1 MTEKR
6 FRYSGTTQIIT
17 DNLTGYTYYGNQKVC
32 DLLNSLNDDA
42 DEKIKE
48 LMDIVFDNKKYI
60 YQVKKLL
67 RKYEI
72 DNLEKLDRVL
82 FEQEK
87 W

>member
-1 MTEKR
+1 MTKR
-6 FRYSGTTQIIT
+6 FRYNATSQMIT

-42 DEKIKE
+42 DEKIKK

-60 YQVKKLL
+60 FQVKKIL
-67 RKYEI
+67 KKHEI
-72 DNLEKLDRVL
+72 NNLEKLDRILV
-82 FEQEK
+82 EQVV